1 MMFTKLPVS
10 AITALTIAIGLI
22 SCGGTPEV
30 NSNSGTEENSAV
42 NTSNT
47 TTGERPLVVATTSV
61 LCDMTKQVAAQTVD
75 LKCLVDAGAD
85 PHTYQ
90 PKPEDRKA
98 IERANL
104 ILYGGYDFEPGIIK
118 LVQASSNT
126 APKVAIHEVAVP
138 KPILGEKHDH
148 GHEGHKEEKH
158 DDHDHHDHHDH
169 KGEKKHSEEKAP
181 DPHVWHSPENG
192 VQMVEA
198 IRTNLAKVAPDNAE
212 LYATN
217 AEKVTGEI
225 KQIDSWIK
233 QNVATI
239 PENQR
244 KLVTTH
250 DALSYY
256 TQAYNINYEGA
267 IEGLSTEAE
276 PTAAR
281 IGKLS
286 KEIKQEKVP
295 TIFAESTGSSK
306 LIDKVAKEANV
317 KVSPQKLYADGLG
330 EAGSNADT
338 YQTMLIAN
346 TKAIV
351 EGLGGEYKDFQK

>member
-1 MMFTKLPVS
+1 MQQRF
-10 AITALTIAIGLI
+10 AIATLTLAIGLI
-22 SCGGTPEV
+22 SCGETPSV
-30 NSNSGTEENSAV
+30 NSNTKTRENTAV
-42 NTSNT
+42 NTSST

-61 LCDMTKQVAAQTVD
+61 LCDLIKQVAAETVD

-90 PKPEDRKA
+90 PKSEDRKA
-98 IERANL
+98 IEQANL
-104 ILYGGYDFEPGIIK
+104 VLYGGYNFEPSIIK
-118 LVQASSNT
+118 LIKASSNT
-126 APKVAIHEVAVP
+126 APKVAVHEVAVP
-138 KPILGEKHDH
+138 KPIIGEEHDHEHEGEKHS
-148 GHEGHKEEKH
+148 EK
-158 DDHDHHDHHDH
+158 
-169 KGEKKHSEEKAP
+169 EKAP
-181 DPHVWHSPENG
+181 DPHVWHNAQNG

-198 IRTNLAKVAPDNAE
+198 IRSNLEKVAPNNAQ
-212 LYATN
+212 LYAVN

-233 QNVATI
+233 QNIATI
-239 PENQR
+239 PANQR

-250 DALSYY
+250 DALGYY

-281 IGKLS
+281 IAELS

-295 TIFAESTGSSK
+295 TIFAESTHSPK
-306 LIDKVAKEANV
+306 LIEQVAKEANV
-317 KVSPQKLYADGLG
+317 KVSEEKIYADGLG
-330 EAGSNADT
+330 EQGTDVDT
-338 YQTMLIAN
+338 YQKMLIAN

-351 EGLGGEYKDFQK
+351 DGLGGKYTAFQK